1 MSNSGTSNIELNQLL
16 TAVVNLLHR
25 HIVDANRTQAK
36 SIFNN
41 LESKRVVGL
50 VRLKM
55 ADGNTLDTELE
66 MDSTDFVGDLK
77 FGVFRNAL
85 TSWMANAIDQLKSEQ
100 GLQMLNSEVRDEMLF
115 KIPGPVVHEG
125 QLNVMFLSMFQPVP
139 GRLRIRLIFVDP
151 SQFTQEQSGEEAT
164 A

>member
-1 MSNSGTSNIELNQLL
+1 MSKSDTSSIELTQLL

-25 HIVDANRTQAK
+25 SIVDVNRTQAK
-36 SIFNN
+36 NIFSS
-41 LESKRVVGL
+41 LEANKIVGL

-55 ADGNTLDTELE
+55 ESGNTLDTELE
-66 MDSTDFVGDLK
+66 MDATEFVGDLK

-85 TSWMANAIDQLKSEQ
+85 TSWMANAIDQLKAEK
-100 GLQMLNSEVRDEMLF
+100 GLSTLNNEERGETLF
-115 KIPGPVVHEG
+115 NIPGPVVNDG

-139 GRLRIRLIFVDP
+139 GRLRLRLMFVEP
-151 SQFTQEQSGEEAT
+151 SQFVVDDNAEEAT